1 MEKKKIDPKV
11 LEAANS
17 WLEGNY
23 DAASKDAIRE
33 MMSNDPDELS
43 DSFYRSLEFGTGGLR
58 GVMGTGTN
66 RMNKYTVGMAT
77 QGLANYVKKAFPD
90 EKEYR
95 AAIAFDNRN
104 QSDYFA
110 QVTAD
115 VLSAN
120 GFKVFL
126 FYELRPT
133 PELSFAVRY
142 FKCQTG
148 IMITASHNPKEYN
161 GYKAYW
167 NDGAQLI
174 PPHDKNVIEEVGK
187 IKIEDVKF
195 KGVKKNIQ
203 IIGEEVDEAYLAEVD
218 KLSLSG
224 GSNKRQ
230 SELRIV
236 FTPLHGAAVK
246 MVPAALERYG
256 FENVFKVYK
265 QDIND
270 GNFPTVNSPNPE
282 EPAALEMALDKA
294 RKVDADLVMATD
306 PDGDRVGV
314 AVKNLQDRYVLLNG
328 NQTAAVLTY
337 YLLNLW
343 QKRGR
348 LQGKEYVVKT
358 IVTSEL
364 IKDIADKYGVECY
377 DVLTGFKWIAEIIRE
392 NEGKKT
398 FIGGGEESY
407 GFMIGDYVRDKD
419 AVATCAMLAEIT
431 AWAANLRKTV
441 FELLIEIYLEFGF
454 YKESL
459 ISITRK
465 GKSGAEEI
473 QKMMENFRTK
483 PPKKINNSEVVMI
496 KDYLTCKAIDL
507 RTKTESKIELPS
519 SNVLQFFTA
528 DGTKISMR
536 PSGTEPKIKF
546 YFGVKDQLH
555 DKKDFDKV
563 NQQLDEK
570 IEKVIA
576 DLGLK

>member
-1 MEKKKIDPKV
+1 MEKKKVDPKV

-23 DAASKDAIRE
+23 DEATKETIRE
-33 MMSNDPDELS
+33 LMANNPDEFS

-58 GVMGTGTN
+58 GVIGVGTN

-77 QGLANYVKKAFPD
+77 QGLANYIKKAFPG

-104 QSDYFA
+104 KSDYFA
-110 QVTAD
+110 QITAD

-133 PELSFAVRY
+133 PELSFAVRH

-174 PPHDKNVIEEVGK
+174 PPHDKNVIQEVSK
-187 IKIEDVKF
+187 IKVEDVKF
-195 KGVKKNIQ
+195 KAVKKNIQ

-270 GNFPTVNSPNPE
+270 GNFPTVHSPNPE

-314 AVKNLQDRYVLLNG
+314 AVKDNHDNYVLLNG

-348 LQGKEYVVKT
+348 LQGKEYIVKT

-364 IKDIADKYGVECY
+364 LKDIADKYGVECY
-377 DVLTGFKWIAEIIRE
+377 DVLTGFKWIAQIIRE

-419 AVATCAMLAEIT
+419 AVATCAMIAEIT

-465 GKSGAEEI
+465 GKTGAEEI
-473 QKMMENFRTK
+473 QKMMEDFRNK
-483 PPKKINNSEVVMI
+483 PPKKINNSDVVLI
-496 KDYLTCKAIDL
+496 KDYLTGKALDL

-576 DLGLK
+576 DLRLK

>member
-1 MEKKKIDPKV
+1 MEKKKVDPKV

-23 DAASKDAIRE
+23 DEATKETIRDL
-33 MMSNDPDELS
+33 MANNPDELS

-58 GVMGTGTN
+58 GVIGVGTN

-77 QGLANYVKKAFPD
+77 QGLANYIKKAFPG

-104 QSDYFA
+104 KSDYFA
-110 QVTAD
+110 QITAD

-142 FKCQTG
+142 FKCHTG
-148 IMITASHNPKEYN
+148 IMVTASHNPKEYN

-174 PPHDKNVIEEVGK
+174 PPHDKNVIEEVVN
-187 IKIEDVKF
+187 IRIEDVKF
-195 KGVKKNIQ
+195 KAVKKNIQ

-246 MVPAALERYG
+246 MVPAALERFG

-270 GNFPTVNSPNPE
+270 GNFPTVHSPNPE

-314 AVKNLQDRYVLLNG
+314 AVKDNHDNYVLLNG

-348 LQGKEYVVKT
+348 LHGKEYIVKT

-364 IKDIADKYGVECY
+364 LKDIADKYGVECY
-377 DVLTGFKWIAEIIRE
+377 DVLTGFKWIAQIIRE

-419 AVATCAMLAEIT
+419 AVATCAMIAEIT

-465 GKSGAEEI
+465 GKTGAEEI
-473 QKMMENFRTK
+473 QKMMENFRNK
-483 PPKKINNSEVVMI
+483 PPKKINNSDVVLI
-496 KDYLTCKAIDL
+496 KDYLTGKALDL

-570 IEKVIA
+570 IAKVIA

>member
-23 DAASKDAIRE
+23 DDETKEAIRNL
-33 MMSNDPDELS
+33 MANNTDELA

-58 GVMGTGTN
+58 GIIGAGTN

-77 QGLANYVKKAFPD
+77 QGMANYIKKAFPG

-104 QSDYFA
+104 KSDFFA
-110 QVTAD
+110 QITAE

-126 FYELRPT
+126 FSELRPT
-133 PELSFAVRY
+133 PELSYAVRY
-142 FKCQTG
+142 FKCHTG
-148 IMITASHNPKEYN
+148 VMITASHNPKEYN

-174 PPHDKNVIEEVGK
+174 PPHDKNVIQEVEK

-195 KGVKKNIQ
+195 KGIKKNIQ
-203 IIGEEVDEAYLAEVD
+203 IIGEEVDQAYLAEVD
-218 KLSLSG
+218 KLSLSA

-236 FTPLHGAAVK
+236 YTPLHGCGVK

-265 QDIND
+265 QDITD
-270 GNFPTVNSPNPE
+270 GNFPTVQSPNPE
-282 EPAALEMALDKA
+282 EPAALEMALEKA

-314 AVKNLQDRYVLLNG
+314 AVKDQHDRYVLLNG
-328 NQTAAVLTY
+328 NQTAALLTY

-348 LQGKEYVVKT
+348 LEGKEYIVKT

-364 IKDIADKYGVECY
+364 IMDIARKYGVECY
-377 DVLTGFKWIAEIIRE
+377 DVLTGFKWIAEIIRN

-407 GFMIGDYVRDKD
+407 GYMIGDFVRDKD
-419 AVATCAMLAEIT
+419 AVSSCAMIAEIT
-431 AWAANLRKTV
+431 AWAANQRKTM
-441 FELLIEIYLEFGF
+441 FDLLMDIYIEFGF

-459 ISITRK
+459 ISITKK

-483 PPKKINNSEVVMI
+483 PPKKINNSDVILI
-496 KDYLTCKAIDL
+496 KDYQTGKTLDL
-507 RTKTESKIELPS
+507 RTKIESKIELPA
-519 SNVLQFFTA
+519 SNVLQFITA

-555 DKKDFDKV
+555 DKKDFDAV
-563 NQQLDEK
+563 NKLLDEK
-570 IEKVIA
+570 IENVIA
-576 DLGLK
+576 DLKLR